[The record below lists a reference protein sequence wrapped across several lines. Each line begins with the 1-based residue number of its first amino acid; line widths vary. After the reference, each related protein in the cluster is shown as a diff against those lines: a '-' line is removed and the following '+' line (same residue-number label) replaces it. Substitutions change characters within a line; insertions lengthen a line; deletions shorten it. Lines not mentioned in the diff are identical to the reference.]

1 MKYNV
6 KIRCEFEIDE
16 IEARD
21 ERDAAHKFNAQIV
34 HDACLY
40 GNVHQRH
47 WHPLFVK
54 KICEVAE

>member
-6 KIRCEFEIDE
+6 KIRYEFEIDE
-16 IEARD
+16 IKARD
-21 ERDAAHKFNAQIV
+21 ERDAVHKFNAQIV

-47 WHPLFVK
+47 GHPLFVK
-54 KICEVAE
+54 EICEVAE